1 MTTINPA
8 YLPPSFLNPDGTLV
22 ASVTQEQAEQVS
34 AGVQARV
41 ENMPPA
47 QRDLFLAMLASS
59 NIAPSADPTQIVAQ
73 ANESI
78 GRLENLS
85 LALKD
90 LATLAGSSFDFLMRV
105 MIEQAGQQRK
115 DALEQRLQA
124 REAAQTELIAQAGK
138 LEKSA
143 DEMMSGAIAA
153 LVIAVVTAVATAVL
167 SGIAAA
173 RAGSSLDSAKL
184 AAKYDS
190 NTMSTLATQQ
200 GAIASGWSGASQA
213 VGTLGGALGNTVNTI
228 YQANSKRLEAEGSRD
243 SAQAEEMKSLADI
256 KKEMQQ
262 ALDELIKAIVNFVK
276 EMKDNEVQMMQPLT
290 KL

>member
-22 ASVTQEQAEQVS
+22 AGVTQEQAEQVS

-47 QRDLFLAMLASS
+47 QKDLFLAMLASS

-143 DEMMSGAIAA
+143 DEMMSVAA
-153 LVIAVVTAVATAVL
+153 TSSPSRSITRSWLALPAFVSSKVYSPADKESA
-167 SGIAAA
+167 S
-173 RAGSSLDSAKL
+173 RA
-184 AAKYDS
+184 
-190 NTMSTLATQQ
+190 
-200 GAIASGWSGASQA
+200 
-213 VGTLGGALGNTVNTI
+213 
-228 YQANSKRLEAEGSRD
+228 
-243 SAQAEEMKSLADI
+243 
-256 KKEMQQ
+256 
-262 ALDELIKAIVNFVK
+262 
-276 EMKDNEVQMMQPLT
+276 
-290 KL
+290 